1 MSITRTG
8 GYGTPGLARGVE
20 TMRSLEAKQDE
31 AIRKVMPGAAPALL
45 RVASHFLRRTVA
57 LAHARR
63 RVEQD
68 PQSFF
73 WAVYVRQARQLRED
87 VQRKLRDARV
97 TDETLERLGELYL
110 LAEDLRREMDASRD
124 LQASHG
130 CAKCRHCFSSW
141 ERSAGDSER
150 DSDGVAALF
159 CEVYGDVPAFCFDFE
174 PTRSCSRCG
183 TGVSPKPFP
192 KGDPIPVECGA
203 CKGPR

>member
-8 GYGTPGLARGVE
+8 GYGTPGFARGVE
-20 TMRSLEAKQDE
+20 TLRSLEVKQDE

-45 RVASHFLRRTVA
+45 RVASHFLRRTVT

-73 WAVYVRQARQLRED
+73 WAVYVRRAKQFKED
-87 VQRKLRDARV
+87 VERKLRDAGV
-97 TDETLERLGELYL
+97 TDETLERLGELYPF
-110 LAEDLRREMDASRD
+110 AEDLRREMEASMD

-130 CAKCRHCFSSW
+130 CAKCRRCFSSW

-150 DSDGVAALF
+150 DDAAPF
-159 CEVYGDVPAFCFDFE
+159 CKVYGDVPAFCFDFE

-192 KGDPIPVECGA
+192 KGDPIPVECRA
-203 CKGPR
+203 CTGPR